1 MMKKIFSILFVMLF
15 FASLAFTQDVQLTAK
30 INGDTF
36 RLGDW
41 IDVTV
46 EGRINTPVDT
56 IAPAVKDS
64 IGSFELISAARDGV
78 NPKWILRVTST
89 DSGRV
94 FLPPIPFA
102 YKLKGDTAT
111 HIAYTNSFFLTLTGL
126 SINPQGEIK
135 DIKSPLWAPWLFEDF
150 LPYLITIIVIC
161 AVAGAFYYF
170 YWRKKKLKAGAVE
183 EVKVVIPPHREA
195 LTALRVV
202 EEKKLW
208 QQGSVKEYYTET
220 TEIVRRFFEKRWN
233 VVALEM
239 TTDDILDQMKH
250 IPESLPVWKAME
262 TFFRTADMVKF
273 AKSQPA
279 PSDHENE
286 MKYAYDIVRAMVPKT
301 PVVEQN
307 QVSSTE
313 QTPEVKQDV
322 R

>member
-1 MMKKIFSILFVMLF
+1 MKKLYTLILMMVCCASIAFS
-15 FASLAFTQDVQLTAK
+15 QDVQLTAK
-30 INGDTF
+30 IKGDTF

-41 IDVTV
+41 IDVHV
-46 EGRINTPVDT
+46 DGRIVNPIDT
-56 IAPAVKDS
+56 IALAAKDS
-64 IGSFELISAARDGV
+64 IGSFELVSSTRDGV
-78 NPKWILRVTST
+78 NPSWTLRVTST

-102 YKLKGDTAT
+102 YKIKGDTAT
-111 HIAYTNSFFLTLTGL
+111 RIAYTNSFFISLTGL
-126 SINPQGEIK
+126 AINPQGEIK

-150 LPYLITIIVIC
+150 LPYILGLLIVGAI
-161 AVAGAFYYF
+161 AGAFYYF
-170 YWRKKKLKAGAVE
+170 YWRRRKRNAGAVE
-183 EVKVVIPPHREA
+183 EVKIIIPPHREA

-208 QQGSVKEYYTET
+208 QQGAVKEYYTET

-250 IPESLPVWKAME
+250 VPEALPVWKGME

-273 AKSQPA
+273 AKGQPA

-286 MKYAYDIVRAMVPKT
+286 MRIAYDIVRAMMPKT
-301 PVVEQN
+301 PIVEPD
-307 QVSSTE
+307 
-313 QTPEVKQDV
+313 QTRQSETTQEATTDV

>member
-1 MMKKIFSILFVMLF
+1 MKKVFFIVMAMIGGASFTFS
-15 FASLAFTQDVQLTAK
+15 QDVQLTAK

-41 IDVTV
+41 IDVAV
-46 EGRINTPVDT
+46 DGKINNPIDT

-64 IGSFELISAARDGV
+64 IGSFELVSTTRDGA
-78 NPKWILRVTST
+78 NPKWTLRVTST

-111 HIAYTNSFFLTLTGL
+111 RIAYTNSFFLSLTGL

-150 LPYLITIIVIC
+150 LPYILFVFLIC
-161 AVAGAFYYF
+161 AVSGAFYFF
-170 YWRKKKLKAGAVE
+170 YWRKRKTGAAE

-208 QQGSVKEYYTET
+208 QQGAVKEYYTET
-220 TEIVRRFFEKRWN
+220 TEIIRRFFEKRWN
-233 VVALEM
+233 IIALEM

-250 IPESLPVWKAME
+250 VPESLPIWKEIE
-262 TFFRTADMVKF
+262 TFFCTADMVKF
-273 AKSQPA
+273 AKSQPS

-286 MKYAYDIVRAMVPKT
+286 MKYAYDIVRSMVPKT
-301 PVVEQN
+301 PIVEQH
-307 QVSSTE
+307 STPSPE
-313 QTPEVKQDV
+313 QIQQEENKNV